1 MCCVHLNPEIRQPIA
16 DTETRVELE
25 HPVREGTKPLSLKDL
40 ISSSRF
46 WLDEDSERERRRKKE
61 RDRVYFTKQVLMGC

>member
-46 WLDEDSERERRRKKE
+46 WLDEDSERETIKKE
-61 RDRVYFTKQVLMGC
+61 REGCTLRNKF